1 MSANILK
8 IRYIYTQYQLY
19 SSMDKNTFKQLT
31 LKANMGSPEAQFQ
44 LYQIYYD
51 GDEELDIG
59 WDPDNAVKWVQKA
72 AD

>member
-1 MSANILK
+1 
-8 IRYIYTQYQLY
+8 
-19 SSMDKNTFKQLT
+19 MDKNTFKQLT